1 MLTNGFLLLE
11 EIAGESLVFLP
22 HLRKAEDGIATKVKR
37 LAAAGVTYPETDFEK
52 AVVWCEQKTGKT
64 FAPSQ
69 REAFKT
75 TLTSR
80 AVTITGGPGVGKTVN
95 KAQQLR
101 PEGVHGA
108 SDL

>member
-52 AVVWCEQKTGKT
+52 AVVWCEQKTGMT
-64 FAPSQ
+64 LAPSQ

-75 TLTSR
+75 YPNQPRRHHYRRSGR
-80 AVTITGGPGVGKTVN
+80 W
-95 KAQQLR
+95 QDR
-101 PEGVHGA
+101 E
-108 SDL
+108 